1 MVVKIVND
9 ARSNPHTMSSFSSVI
24 KKPGAKV
31 APKVAPRRNIVRKV
45 PQPSSTSN
53 VTPTVVPEQPANTT
67 EPETLQAPQE
77 ASVEHVEPHVPEHVE
92 PQTHP
97 AEHVEPQTHPVDG
110 TVRPDDDG
118 AGPQTDTPTES
129 SSGPRPDG
137 GAEPQNHIPTEPSSD
152 VRPDDAAET
161 QSNIPTEYSSTV
173 RPDGGAEPQNDI
185 PTEPLETVRTDEGA
199 EPQNDSPAES
209 SVDATQTLSTSETTA
224 PEPTWAPTPNWPA
237 QKDRPERNTRTPNPP
252 PRPTTSSSG
261 ARTDPASPTRPSSST
276 SHSSASPETPRSKS
290 KRKQPPR
297 GSAQVIP
304 AQPAVLTPPTT
315 QPSRSPTQER
325 PPSVSQRAQSTA
337 SQRSEAEEALDRIN
351 AQLQRVGDIAAA
363 IARGTPAP
371 DISLPDADDIAEHSI
386 DRPPP
391 RKRRKKDSAVSQAIQ
406 DQAAEVVAN
415 AMGHPEI
422 GPHRRRNATPEDAE
436 EYEIE
441 EESTTMFDLCDEK
454 HKYGKTSEIEK
465 QMKANW
471 QEILKRRKEDAAERL
486 ARNMAGRRGKNKMQ
500 IPEET
505 GTNVGDVP
513 DLVIQDGQIVVSSR
527 EIDRQAATS
536 TIANAVLEDEVR
548 DDTDIYK
555 RINSSTVGPS
565 RSQIAPGQQW
575 DDLSTDLFYQGL
587 KMFGTDFKM
596 ISNMIPGKNR
606 RQVKLK
612 YNAEERSNWA
622 KVQRCLSQKQEVNLD
637 AYATMT
643 GLEFGSVSD
652 VYKKMED
659 DEKQLRE
666 EDERRRREEGIISQ
680 QQDEDGDG
688 EADVPLPS
696 IEGQDGEAA
705 AADADGQLDAS
716 GERQSTTAASRVGS
730 TVTGRHTAQPQATK
744 KKQQSKKSTTASKKG
759 RQANAKSKG
768 FEGVEER
775 LGDATEIS
783 IPGA

>member
-1 MVVKIVND
+1 
-9 ARSNPHTMSSFSSVI
+9 MSSFSSVI

-31 APKVAPRRNIVRKV
+31 APKVAPKRNIVRKA
-45 PQPSSTSN
+45 PQPQSN
-53 VTPTVVPEQPANTT
+53 SNPTPPVASEQPVNAA
-67 EPETLQAPQE
+67 EPETPQVSPE
-77 ASVEHVEPHVPEHVE
+77 ASAEIIGVRVADDVE
-92 PQTHP
+92 PQTQPVEHSARQDDV
-97 AEHVEPQTHPVDG
+97 AETQK
-110 TVRPDDDG
+110 
-118 AGPQTDTPTES
+118 
-129 SSGPRPDG
+129 
-137 GAEPQNHIPTEPSSD
+137 NIPTEPS
-152 VRPDDAAET
+152 
-161 QSNIPTEYSSTV
+161 
-173 RPDGGAEPQNDI
+173 
-185 PTEPLETVRTDEGA
+185 
-199 EPQNDSPAES
+199 
-209 SVDATQTLSTSETTA
+209 VDAVQALPIPEATA
-224 PEPTWAPTPNWPA
+224 PDPTQPPTANWPA
-237 QKDRPERNTRTPNPP
+237 QKRRPERKSLTPKPSSTGRAVP
-252 PRPTTSSSG
+252 TTTSQAPSPTTSGSNGQAELVSANAG
-261 ARTDPASPTRPSSST
+261 SSST
-276 SHSSASPETPRSKS
+276 SHSAASPETPRPRS

-297 GSAQVIP
+297 GSAKVIL

-325 PPSVSQRAQSTA
+325 PPSAVSQRAQSTV

-351 AQLQRVGDIAAA
+351 AQLQKVGDIAAG
-363 IARGTPAP
+363 IVRSTPAP
-371 DISLPDADDIAEHSI
+371 ETSPPDAEGTPERTADGP
-386 DRPPP
+386 RP
-391 RKRRKKDSAVSQAIQ
+391 RKRRKKNTAGPQTIQ

-415 AMGHPEI
+415 VIGHSELA
-422 GPHRRRNATPEDAE
+422 PHRRRNATPEDAE
-436 EYEIE
+436 EHQIE

-486 ARNMAGRRGKNKMQ
+486 ARSLAGRRGKNKMQ
-500 IPEET
+500 IPEDT
-505 GTNVGDVP
+505 GNGNMGDVP

-527 EIDRQAATS
+527 EIDRQAAT
-536 TIANAVLEDEVR
+536 TTVANAVLEDEVR

-575 DDLSTDLFYQGL
+575 DDLNTELFYQGL

-622 KVQRCLSQKQEVNLD
+622 KVQRCLSQKQEVNLET
-637 AYATMT
+637 YATMT

-652 VYKKMED
+652 VYKTMED

-680 QQDEDGDG
+680 QQDEEGTG

-705 AADADGQLDAS
+705 AADADGQPVAS

-730 TVTGRHTAQPQATK
+730 TTTGRHTAQPQATK
-744 KKQQSKKSTTASKKG
+744 KKQQSRKSTTTSKRG
-759 RQANAKSKG
+759 RQASAKNKG

-775 LGDATEIS
+775 LGDATEVG

>member
-1 MVVKIVND
+1 
-9 ARSNPHTMSSFSSVI
+9 MSSFSSVI

-45 PQPSSTSN
+45 PQSQSN
-53 VTPTVVPEQPANTT
+53 SNPTPPVASEQPVNAA
-67 EPETLQAPQE
+67 EPETSQIPPE
-77 ASVEHVEPHVPEHVE
+77 ASVEVTGARVADDVEHQTQPVEHSARQDNVA
-92 PQTHP
+92 QT
-97 AEHVEPQTHPVDG
+97 
-110 TVRPDDDG
+110 
-118 AGPQTDTPTES
+118 
-129 SSGPRPDG
+129 
-137 GAEPQNHIPTEPSSD
+137 QNNNPTEPSAD
-152 VRPDDAAET
+152 P
-161 QSNIPTEYSSTV
+161 
-173 RPDGGAEPQNDI
+173 
-185 PTEPLETVRTDEGA
+185 
-199 EPQNDSPAES
+199 
-209 SVDATQTLSTSETTA
+209 TA
-224 PEPTWAPTPNWPA
+224 PDLTQAPIPNWPA
-237 QKDRPERNTRTPNPP
+237 QKRRPESNSVTPKPSEYVP
-252 PRPTTSSSG
+252 TTTSQAPRPTSSASDGQAEQAG
-261 ARTDPASPTRPSSST
+261 ANRGSLST
-276 SHSSASPETPRSKS
+276 SRSAASPETPRPRS

-297 GSAQVIP
+297 GSAKVIL

-325 PPSVSQRAQSTA
+325 RPSEVSQRAPPTA

-351 AQLQRVGDIAAA
+351 AQLQKVGDIAAG
-363 IARGTPAP
+363 IVRSTPAP
-371 DISLPDADDIAEHSI
+371 ETSPPDAEGTPEQTADGP
-386 DRPPP
+386 RP
-391 RKRRKKDSAVSQAIQ
+391 RKRRKKNNAGPQTIQ

-415 AMGHPEI
+415 AIGHSELA
-422 GPHRRRNATPEDAE
+422 PHRRRNATPEDAE
-436 EYEIE
+436 EHQIE

-486 ARNMAGRRGKNKMQ
+486 ARSLVGRRGKNKMQ
-500 IPEET
+500 IPEDT
-505 GTNVGDVP
+505 GNGSMGEVP
-513 DLVIQDGQIVVSSR
+513 NLVIQDGQIVVSSR
-527 EIDRQAATS
+527 EIDRQAAT
-536 TIANAVLEDEVR
+536 TTVANAVLEDEVR

-575 DDLSTDLFYQGL
+575 DDLNTDLFYQGL

-622 KVQRCLSQKQEVNLD
+622 KVQRCLSQKQEVNLET
-637 AYATMT
+637 YATMT

-652 VYKKMED
+652 VYKTMED

-680 QQDEDGDG
+680 QQDEDGTG

-696 IEGQDGEAA
+696 IEGQDSEAAAA
-705 AADADGQLDAS
+705 AADADGQPVAS
-716 GERQSTTAASRVGS
+716 GERQSTTAVSRVGS
-730 TVTGRHTAQPQATK
+730 TTTGRHTAQPQATK
-744 KKQQSKKSTTASKKG
+744 KKQQSRKSTTTSKRG
-759 RQANAKSKG
+759 RQANAKNKG

-775 LGDATEIS
+775 LGNATEVG